1 MRSLNLFLLIVCLT
15 SANQVFGQPGSGGAL
30 SGGEQ
35 EPLTV
40 VSTVWPLH
48 LLVTAVL
55 GEDGQS
61 SALIDLNDSAHH
73 FTITPDDRIEI
84 ARADLL
90 IWIDPEFEVQL
101 AELFEASAADK
112 PVIRAT
118 RQAEVSTRAYDD
130 GMLDPHLWL
139 DPANGI
145 AMAAAIAEKLA
156 VMVPLRANQFR
167 NRASELASSLAELE
181 LDISALERRDPEA
194 FFVYHDAFSYFEDV
208 AGIAHSA
215 TLVEDPESEPSMRA
229 LLNLRQQVATLHP
242 GCVMLEPDASE
253 DLVASVFQDQQPRK
267 VVADVLGHAIA
278 AAEGGYV
285 ELIRHI
291 LTSFQECLQG

>member
-1 MRSLNLFLLIVCLT
+1 MRSLNLFLLIACLT
-15 SANQVFGQPGSGGAL
+15 SANQVFGQPGSGGARP
-30 SGGEQ
+30 GDEQ

-48 LLVTAVL
+48 LLVTEVL
-55 GEDGQS
+55 GEDGHS

-84 ARADLL
+84 SRADLL

-139 DPANGI
+139 DPANGS
-145 AMAAAIAEKLA
+145 AMAAAIAESLA
-156 VMVPLRANQFR
+156 AMAPHRANQFR

-181 LDISALERRDPEA
+181 LEISALGRRDPGA
-194 FFVYHDAFSYFEDV
+194 FFVYHDAFSYFEAV

-215 TLVEDPESEPSMRA
+215 TLVNDPESEPSMRA
-229 LLNLRQQVATLHP
+229 LLNLRQQVATLRP